1 MFNSYIFFL
10 YWKRVLLSEKTHLS
24 GIHCI
29 PKDLKSNGDF
39 LKRSINFMECI
50 SKVDITVFTITLIY
64 RKVPNKKRQTLNVY
78 FSLFLFKRLIENS
91 RRLFISA
98 PDVTVMPLKYTFR
111 KNLLKNHLRNV
122 NYIVFFLTNKENDR
136 HIMLIHLIDVN
147 HIIT

>member
-1 MFNSYIFFL
+1 
-10 YWKRVLLSEKTHLS
+10 
-24 GIHCI
+24 
-29 PKDLKSNGDF
+29 
-39 LKRSINFMECI
+39 MECI